1 MITKDNIIIDPN
13 PLLREKSKKV
23 DIPLSEEDQQLVDSL
38 YEYVIN
44 STDEQLAEKY
54 NLQPAVGIAAPQV
67 GINKQIC
74 VVVVHDYDDEGE
86 IIDTTQFAFVNP
98 VLISKSNKEAALSN
112 GEGCLSI
119 AQSHPGL
126 VYRSNKI
133 KVKAFDALTKQ
144 DIIVDASGYLAI
156 VIQHELD
163 HLNGILFYDH
173 INKQDPEFKKP
184 NAIFI

>member
-119 AQSHPGL
+119 TQSHPGL